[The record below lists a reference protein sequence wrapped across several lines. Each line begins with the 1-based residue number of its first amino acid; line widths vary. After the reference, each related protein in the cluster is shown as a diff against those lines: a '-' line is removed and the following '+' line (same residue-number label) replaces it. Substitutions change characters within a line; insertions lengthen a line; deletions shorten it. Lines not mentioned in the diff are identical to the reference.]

1 MDRDSAVRLHIMRA
15 QRYYRRDCD
24 PKSKKAGTGDGT
36 RTERGPLGIFGDKA
50 ISRELAIHNRL
61 GMHARP
67 AALFVQT
74 ACRFSADI
82 SVKKDK
88 QVIDGKSILGL
99 LMLAAGQGTRLTVS
113 ARGADAVEAL
123 NALEKLITSKFG
135 ED

>member
-1 MDRDSAVRLHIMRA
+1 
-15 QRYYRRDCD
+15 
-24 PKSKKAGTGDGT
+24 
-36 RTERGPLGIFGDKA
+36 
-50 ISRELAIHNRL
+50 
-61 GMHARP
+61 MHARP

-99 LMLAAGQGTRLTVS
+99 LMMAAGQGTRLTVS

>member
-1 MDRDSAVRLHIMRA
+1 M
-15 QRYYRRDCD
+15 
-24 PKSKKAGTGDGT
+24 
-36 RTERGPLGIFGDKA
+36 GIFGDKA

-123 NALEKLITSKFG
+123 NALEKLITGKFG
-135 ED
+135 EE